1 MFSGGVTG
9 STSAGGGNVS
19 GAVEGGGCDV
29 GSVGGSAEVVGG
41 STGGSDIS
49 TGCVGAASVSA
60 RAAGEVSCCT
70 SACVSC
76 SESDCGDSSV
86 VFVEG
91 VVAGG
96 ESTEPVVAGST
107 AVLAIGVVFASITA
121 ASEGVE

>member
-1 MFSGGVTG
+1 MTG
-9 STSAGGGNVS
+9 STSAGGGGVS
-19 GAVEGGGCDV
+19 KAVEGGGCDA
-29 GSVGGSAEVVGG
+29 GSVGRSVEVVGG
-41 STGGSDIS
+41 SCGGSDVS

-60 RAAGEVSCCT
+60 RAAGEVSCCA

-76 SESDCGDSSV
+76 SESGCGDSSV

-96 ESTEPVVAGST
+96 ESTEPVVASST
-107 AVLAIGVVFASITA
+107 AVLAIVAIFASTMA

>member
-1 MFSGGVTG
+1 VFSGGVIG
-9 STSAGGGNVS
+9 STSAGGGDVS
-19 GAVEGGGCDV
+19 GAVEGGGCDA
-29 GSVGGSAEVVGG
+29 GSIGGLAEVVGG
-41 STGGSDIS
+41 SNGGSDIS
-49 TGCVGAASVSA
+49 TGCVGAAPVSA

-70 SACVSC
+70 SACVSG
-76 SESDCGDSSV
+76 SKSGCGDSSV